1 MAGRRAVPLQ
11 LVIPLVVVAACVLLP
26 LLYLVA
32 RAVGAGPEPWRS
44 VLRPRTF
51 HVLARTVLLG
61 ATVTGASV
69 VISLPLAWLVTRTD
83 LPFRRSLS
91 VLAALPLAVPSYV
104 AGSVVVSA
112 LGPRGM
118 LQGVLERLF
127 GVARLPQI
135 YGFPGATLTVVLV
148 SYPLLFLNIQ
158 ASLRRMSPSLE
169 EASRSLGR
177 GSWRTFLGVVLPQ
190 LRPAISS
197 GALLVALYALS
208 DFGAVSLL
216 RYETFTWSI
225 YLQYQTAFDRSTA
238 AVFCLILVALALL
251 ILFLEART
259 RSAGPPPFGAPSGG
273 GRPPAVVKL
282 GRWRWPALLFCAA
295 VVLVALAMPAGV
307 LAYWLVRGMLRGETV
322 GLPGGSAL
330 GSMYAS
336 SLAAAVVLLL
346 ALPVALYTARYPGKV
361 STLLEQA
368 AYLGYSLPGITVAL
382 SLVFFGVRAVP
393 WAYQSMGFLV
403 FAYLIRFLP
412 QAVGACRAALL
423 KINRHLEEAARS
435 LGQPPRRVL
444 ATVLLPL
451 MRQGLLA
458 GAALVF
464 FSTMKELPVT
474 LILSPVGFRTLAT
487 AIWSA
492 SSEAFFARAAAPSLL
507 LILISAVPLV
517 LFTLRREHG
526 A

>member
-1 MAGRRAVPLQ
+1 VPAQRTAPLH
-11 LVIPLVVVAACVLLP
+11 LVIPAVVVAACVLLP

-32 RAVGAGPEPWRS
+32 RAAGAGPEPWLV
-44 VLRPRTF
+44 VLRQRTLQ
-51 HVLARTVLLG
+51 VLARTVVLG
-61 ATVTGASV
+61 AVVTGASAA
-69 VISLPLAWLVTRTD
+69 ISLPLAWLVTRTD
-83 LPFRRSLS
+83 LPFRRSFS
-91 VLAALPLAVPSYV
+91 VLSALPLAVPSYV

-118 LQGVLERLF
+118 LQNMLERLF
-127 GVARLPQI
+127 GVSRLPEI
-135 YGFPGATLTVVLV
+135 YGFPGAALTIVLV
-148 SYPLLFLNIQ
+148 SYPLLFLNLQ
-158 ASLRRMSPSLE
+158 ASLKRMSPSLE

-177 GSWRTFLGVVLPQ
+177 GAWRTFLGVVLPE
-190 LRPAISS
+190 LRPAIAS

-225 YLQYQTAFDRSTA
+225 YLQYQTAFDRSAA
-238 AVFCLILVALALL
+238 AVYCLILVALALV
-251 ILFLEART
+251 ILLLEART
-259 RSAGPPPFGAPSGG
+259 RGDAPLQAGAPPGI
-273 GRPPAVVKL
+273 GRQPPVVRL
-282 GRWRWPALLFCAA
+282 GRWRWPAFLFCAS
-295 VVLVALAMPAGV
+295 VVLVSLAMPAGV
-307 LAYWLVRGMLRGETV
+307 LLYWLVRGMLRGETV
-322 GLPGGSAL
+322 SLPVAGAL
-330 GSMYAS
+330 GSVYAS

-361 STLLEQA
+361 STILGQA

-382 SLVFFGVRAVP
+382 ALVFFGVRAVP

-412 QAVGACRAALL
+412 QAVGACRASLL
-423 KINRHLEEAARS
+423 RINPHLEEAARS

-487 AIWSA
+487 AVWSA

-507 LILISAVPLV
+507 LILVSAVPLA
-517 LFTLRREHG
+517 LFTLRRAHG
-526 A
+526 S